1 MMMIVDA
8 LRKKE
13 TFPTALVTTSYVII
27 TSSSFLSFLSLN
39 LYKKIKGGGD
49 FQFPCSTRLIVLL
62 IIFANILVVRRRGK
76 AMMGIIT
83 MWNYIW
89 LKNVFVIIFALRGF
103 T

>member
-1 MMMIVDA
+1 MDS
-8 LRKKE
+8 KKKK

-27 TSSSFLSFLSLN
+27 TSSSSFLSLN

-49 FQFPCSTRLIVLL
+49 FQFPCSTRLIALL

-76 AMMGIIT
+76 AIMGIIT